1 MDDRDLSGTLAF
13 IEAHTTVH
21 KTCRALHLRHQFLP
35 LVAPAIGVTS
45 DLWGEGWLQCRSE
58 MQISD
63 LSKFPLMP
71 ARPVSG
77 WDTDRE
83 GVDDVRGRKM
93 DETFVGQPS
102 FRRRRSQTHEPFI
115 QGHVFVGFS

>member
-1 MDDRDLSGTLAF
+1 MDDRDLSGTLAGTLAFIEAHTAVHKTCRALHLRHQREKLMDDRDLSGTLAF

-58 MQISD
+58 C
-63 LSKFPLMP
+63 
-71 ARPVSG
+71 R
-77 WDTDRE
+77 
-83 GVDDVRGRKM
+83 
-93 DETFVGQPS
+93 
-102 FRRRRSQTHEPFI
+102 FRICPNFHSCLLLLRMAHGP
-115 QGHVFVGFS
+115 